1 MSTSTITDEAGLR
14 ACYPAPAERSVR
26 KTLPAL
32 DGHMRAFIALSPFLC
47 LGTCGEAGGD
57 VTPRGDAP
65 GWMHVLDDRT
75 LLIPDWPGNNRLDSL
90 SNIVE
95 NARVALLLFVPGVS
109 ETLRINGTAEI
120 STAPELVG
128 RWTVNE
134 RHPRSVLK
142 VSVTEAYLHCAKAL
156 LRSKL
161 WEDDYKV
168 DRDALPSY
176 AQMLKDQVPS
186 MRETA
191 SELEQVIAKSYATT
205 LY

>member
-1 MSTSTITDEAGLR
+1 MTITDSATLR
-14 ACYPAPAERSVR
+14 ACYPAPVERSVR
-26 KTLPAL
+26 KSLPAL

-47 LGTCGEAGGD
+47 LGTSGEAGGD

-65 GWMHVLDDRT
+65 GWVHVLDDRT
-75 LLIPDWPGNNRLDSL
+75 ILIPDWPGNNRLDSL
-90 SNIVE
+90 SNVVE
-95 NARVALLLFVPGVS
+95 NPRVALLLFVPGVT

-120 STAPELVG
+120 STAPELIG

-142 VSVTEAYLHCAKAL
+142 VGVTEAYLHCAKAL

-186 MRETA
+186 MRETTG
-191 SELEQVIAKSYATT
+191 ELEQLIAKSYATT

>member
-1 MSTSTITDEAGLR
+1 MATTITDATTLR

-32 DGHMRAFIALSPFLC
+32 DVHMRAFIALSPFLC
-47 LGTCGEAGGD
+47 LGTSGATGGD

-65 GWMHVLDDRT
+65 GWVHVLDDRR
-75 LLIPDWPGNNRLDSL
+75 LLVPDWPGNNRLDSL
-90 SNIVE
+90 SNVVE
-95 NARVALLLFVPGVS
+95 NPRVALLLFVPGVS

-120 STAPELVG
+120 STAPELLG
-128 RWTVNE
+128 RWMVNE

-142 VSVTEAYLHCAKAL
+142 VNVTEAYLHCAKAL

-161 WEDDYKV
+161 WEQDYKV

-186 MRETA
+186 MKETA
-191 SELEQVIAKSYATT
+191 GELEQVIAKSYATT

>member
-1 MSTSTITDEAGLR
+1 MANTISDATTLR

-32 DGHMRAFIALSPFLC
+32 DGHMRAFLALSPFLC
-47 LGTCGEAGGD
+47 LGTSGAAGGD

-65 GWMHVLDDRT
+65 GWIHVLDDRT
-75 LLIPDWPGNNRLDSL
+75 LLVPDWPGNNRLDSL
-90 SNIVE
+90 SNVVE
-95 NARVALLLFVPGVS
+95 NPRVALLLFVPGVS

-120 STAPELVG
+120 STAPELLG

-142 VSVTEAYLHCAKAL
+142 VNVTEAYLHCAKAL

-161 WEDDYKV
+161 WEEDYKV

-186 MRETA
+186 MKETA
-191 SELEQVIAKSYATT
+191 GELAQVIAKSYATT

>member
-1 MSTSTITDEAGLR
+1 MATTITDAEALR

-32 DGHMRAFIALSPFLC
+32 DEHMRAFIALSPFLC
-47 LGTCGEAGGD
+47 LGTSGASGGD

-65 GWMHVLDDRT
+65 GWVHVLDDGT
-75 LLIPDWPGNNRLDSL
+75 ILIPDWPGNNRLDSL
-90 SNIVE
+90 SNVIE
-95 NARVALLLFVPGVS
+95 QPNVALLLFVPGVH
-109 ETLRINGTAEI
+109 ETLRVNGAAEI
-120 STAPELVG
+120 SVAPELIG
-128 RWTVNE
+128 RWTVNG

-142 VSVTEAYLHCAKAL
+142 VTVTEAYLHCAKAL

-186 MRETA
+186 IQETA
-191 SELEQVIAKSYATT
+191 GELEQVIARSYATT

>member
-1 MSTSTITDEAGLR
+1 MATTITDATALR
-14 ACYPAPAERSVR
+14 TCYPAPFERSVR

-47 LGTCGEAGGD
+47 LGTSGEGGGD

-65 GWMHVLDDRT
+65 GWVHVLDDRT
-75 LLIPDWPGNNRLDSL
+75 LLLPDWPGNNRLDSL
-90 SNIVE
+90 SNILE
-95 NARVALLLFVPGVS
+95 NPRVALLLFVPGVS

-120 STAPELVG
+120 STAPELVE
-128 RWTVNE
+128 RWTVNG

-142 VSVTEAYLHCAKAL
+142 VGVTEAYLHCAKAL

-186 MRETA
+186 MTETTG
-191 SELEQVIAKSYATT
+191 ELEQVIAKSYATT